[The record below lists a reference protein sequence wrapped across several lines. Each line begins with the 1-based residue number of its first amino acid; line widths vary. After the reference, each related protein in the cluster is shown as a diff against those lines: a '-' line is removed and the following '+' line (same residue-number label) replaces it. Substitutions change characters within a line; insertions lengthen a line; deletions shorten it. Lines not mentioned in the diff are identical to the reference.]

1 MAPKTPPDPATS
13 ALPVV
18 CLLGGEST
26 GKTALS
32 LALAQCLQVDHGMAV
47 RCVPETLRGWCET
60 AGRAP
65 LAHEQAAI
73 ATEQS
78 RLVAAAAAEPGVQL
92 VIADTSALM
101 VAAYSELYFQ
111 DSSLV
116 ASARAEQSRYG
127 LNLVMGLDLP
137 WTPDGLFRDGPAL
150 RDATDA
156 LIRRELN
163 GASLPY
169 QTIYGRGEAR
179 LQQALRAVGSWLGR
193 ALVPEDLALTEGR
206 VPWQCDNCSDP
217 DCEHRLFT
225 RLVGEPR
232 A

>member
-1 MAPKTPPDPATS
+1 MSVKSPPDPATS

-32 LALAQCLQVDHGMAV
+32 LALAQCLQIDHGLSV
-47 RCVPETLRGWCET
+47 RCVPEHLRAWCEA

-65 LAHEQAAI
+65 QVHEQAAI
-73 ATEQS
+73 AAEQS
-78 RLVAAAAAEPGVQL
+78 RLVAAAAADAGVQL

-101 VAAYSELYFQ
+101 VAAYSELYFE
-111 DSSLV
+111 DTGLL

-127 LNLVMGLDLP
+127 LNLLMGLDLP
-137 WTPDGLFRDGPAL
+137 WTPDGLFRDGPVL

-156 LIRRELN
+156 LIRRELDI
-163 GASLPY
+163 ASLPY
-169 QTIYGRGEAR
+169 QTIHGRGGAR
-179 LQQALRAVGSWLGR
+179 LQQALRAVGRWMGR
-193 ALVPEDLALTEGR
+193 ALVPDDPGLAEGR

-225 RLVGEPR
+225 RLVGAPR